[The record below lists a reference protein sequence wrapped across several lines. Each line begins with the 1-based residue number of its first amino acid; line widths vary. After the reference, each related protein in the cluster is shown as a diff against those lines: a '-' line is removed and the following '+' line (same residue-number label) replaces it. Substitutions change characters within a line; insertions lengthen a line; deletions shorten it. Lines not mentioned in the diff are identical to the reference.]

1 MKHDVITP
9 VDGSVYCSV
18 DIHSMTQIHET
29 IEAAKTAQPLWEKTP
44 LAERKQY
51 LTNMVENLTA
61 MSHEIATELA
71 WQMGRPASQGVGEPN
86 GFAERVNYMC
96 SIAEQKLGNIIP
108 EPEAN
113 CNLYMKRKPLGV
125 LALLSPWNYPYLTV
139 ANVLAPALL
148 AGNTVILK
156 HSLQTPLVA
165 ERILTAAKQAGFP
178 EGVFQIVHIGHG
190 DTAKMIAHDD
200 IAGVYFT
207 GSVEAGKKVQQ
218 ALTHKFVP
226 CGLELGGKD
235 PAYVRADADVDWVAE
250 NLVDGAF
257 FNSGQSCCGIERIYV
272 HENVYEQFIAK
283 AVEVTKT
290 YKLGNPLEDG
300 ITIGPMV
307 KKEAA
312 DFARG
317 QIAEAVSQ
325 GAKTLIDES
334 LFPLSQSGT
343 AYLAPQ
349 ILVDVNHAMRVMHEE
364 SFAPIVGI
372 MKVSSDAEAIELMND
387 SDLGLTASIW
397 TENINEGEQLVDKIN
412 TGTAFINRCDYLN
425 PKLAWTGVKN
435 TGRGVSLSE
444 LGFGEVTR
452 IQSYYIRAQKQG

>member
-1 MKHDVITP
+1 MKRDVITP

-18 DIHSMTQIHET
+18 DMHSMEQVHEA
-29 IEAAKTAQPLWEKTP
+29 IANAKTAQPLWEQTP
-44 LAERKQY
+44 LAQRKAY
-51 LTNMVENLTA
+51 LSKMVENLVA
-61 MSHEIATELA
+61 MSDEIATELA
-71 WQMGRPASQGVGEPN
+71 WQMGRPASQGAGEPN
-86 GFAERVNYMC
+86 GFADRINYMC
-96 SIAEQKLGNIIP
+96 SIADKKLGDIIP
-108 EPEAN
+108 EQEDN
-113 CNLYMKRKPLGV
+113 FNLYMKRKPLGV

-139 ANVLAPALL
+139 SNFLASALL

-165 ERILTAAKQAGFP
+165 ERILTATKQAGFP
-178 EGVFQIVHIGHG
+178 DGVFQILHIGHQ
-190 DTAKMIAHDD
+190 DTAKMIGHDD
-200 IAGVYFT
+200 IDGVYFT
-207 GSVEAGKKVQQ
+207 GSVDAGKKVQQ
-218 ALTHKFVP
+218 ALTHKFIP

-272 HENVYEQFIAK
+272 HESIYDKFIAK

-300 ITIGPMV
+300 INIGPMV

-317 QIAEAVSQ
+317 QIEEAVKQ

-334 LFPLSQSGT
+334 LFPASKAGT

-349 ILVDVNHAMRVMHEE
+349 ILVDVNHSMRVMNEE

-372 MKVSSDAEAIELMND
+372 MKVSSDEEAIQLMND
-387 SDLGLTASIW
+387 SDLGLTASVW
-397 TENINEGEQLVDKIN
+397 TENIDEGEQLIDKIN

-452 IQSYYIRAQKQG
+452 IQSYHIRTKK